1 MTPKRN
7 RAWVF
12 HPFLV
17 ALFPILFLYSK
28 NTHGVAPREMIG
40 PALLVEG
47 AALAI
52 FLGLGKL
59 WGDPAKGGL
68 VASAA
73 LLLVFSFGKSH
84 RLLARY
90 GIGGGPDSRQALVL
104 LAGVLAIL
112 ALVAFVRRR
121 AAIPGWA
128 TSAINAGSLAM
139 VGLSLWSIG
148 GRVLDDR
155 RHLPPSVPAAAA
167 PAVSPKAGP
176 RPDIYF
182 IVLDGYGRSD
192 VLKDLY
198 GFDNAPFLG
207 RLERKGFFV
216 ARRSTSNYCQT
227 ALSVAAT
234 LNLRYHDALAGSRS
248 SSRLPLAEAI
258 ADNATFRALEPL
270 GYRSVGFATSL
281 GVTDPCGADIYLA
294 PPWNLGDFQSLL
306 ADATPAWFLLGR
318 RAESE
323 PRRVHRDRLLNL
335 FDRLPEVAAIEGPTF
350 CVAHV
355 VAPHPP
361 FIFGPEGRD
370 LSGDEPDLSLADGKS
385 WCSLHDGEGSEGYA
399 RHYRDQAAYVTDR
412 IEAAIDRLLAASPEP
427 PIIVIQGDHGP
438 AAHYDLDADRP
449 NDLRERMSIL
459 NAIYLPAGGREALH
473 DAITPVN
480 TFRVVLDHTFGA
492 SLGLLEDR
500 NYHSSY
506 LAPYVFT
513 DVTAEVR
520 SDAAEVRVTRSP

>member
-7 RAWVF
+7 RPRVF

-28 NTHGVAPREMIG
+28 NTQGVAPREMVA
-40 PALLVEG
+40 PALLVEA

-52 FLGLGKL
+52 FLGLRRL
-59 WGDPAKGGL
+59 WGDPGKAGL
-68 VASAA
+68 VASMA

-84 RLLARY
+84 RLLARH

-104 LAGVLAIL
+104 LAGVLAIAAVVL
-112 ALVAFVRRR
+112 FARRR
-121 AAIPGWA
+121 AAIPAWT
-128 TSAINAGSLAM
+128 TSALNAGSAAM
-139 VGLSLWSIG
+139 VGLSIASIG
-148 GRVLDDR
+148 GTVLGDR
-155 RHLPPSVPAAAA
+155 RHLPASIPPAAA
-167 PAVSPKAGP
+167 PATAAKPGH

-192 VLKDLY
+192 VLKDVY
-198 GFDNAPFLG
+198 GFDNGPFLDH
-207 RLERKGFFV
+207 LERKGFFV

-248 SSRLPLAEAI
+248 ASRLPLAAAI

-270 GYRSVGFATSL
+270 GYRSVGFATSF

-318 RAESE
+318 RLESE
-323 PRRVHRDRLLNL
+323 PRRVHRDRILNL

-350 CVAHV
+350 CLAHV

-361 FIFGPEGRD
+361 FIFGPGGRD

-385 WCSLHDGEGSEGYA
+385 WCSLHDGEGPEGYA

-412 IEAAIDRLLAASPEP
+412 IEAAIDRILAASPEP
-427 PIIVIQGDHGP
+427 PIIIVQGDHGP
-438 AAHYDLDADRP
+438 AAHYDLDTDRP

-459 NAIYLPAGGREALH
+459 NAIYLPGQGREALH

-492 SLGLLEDR
+492 NLGLLEDR

-506 LAPYVFT
+506 LTPYIFT
-513 DVTAEVR
+513 DVTAQLR
-520 SDAAEVRVTRSP
+520 SEAADVSVTRSP